1 MRSLASTSREVR
13 NSTCVIL
20 KFVWDIYIYVCFKCT
35 HSIVNPLYRVF
46 VQRSVATLAALLG
59 SMCSDKPNVLIR
71 AFSYRGAS
79 TQCTAVQSSLGQVML
94 EHAVQRQ

>member
-1 MRSLASTSREVR
+1 MYAIYRKPSIPCFRSEVCCY
-13 NSTCVIL
+13 S
-20 KFVWDIYIYVCFKCT
+20 
-35 HSIVNPLYRVF
+35 S
-46 VQRSVATLAALLG
+46 G